1 MKKLAI
7 VTTHPIQYYA
17 PVFKLLA
24 KKINLKVFY
33 TWGEGSLEKYDPGF
47 GRKITWDLPLL
58 EGYEY
63 EYLKN
68 ISKQPGSNHFN
79 GIDNP
84 NIVKAID
91 SFNPDSILV
100 FGWSYKSHLKVIRH
114 YKGKKKLLFRGD
126 STLLDND
133 GKIKRIAKYFCLR
146 WIYSHID
153 FFLYVGTN
161 NKKYFNNYGA
171 KESQLVFAPHAI
183 DNQRF
188 SINNEHSSE
197 IRKEIGVKEDEI
209 LILFA
214 GKFESKKDP
223 FILLNAFLTQKI
235 KKCHLLFVGNG
246 NLEHKLKEVASISN
260 NVHFVEFQNQ
270 QKLPAFYQACDIF
283 CLPSKGPGETWGLAI
298 NEAMACGKAII
309 TTEKVGC
316 SVDLVINK
324 NNGWI
329 FTAGMQSD
337 LEFILSTLP
346 EKSVLFKMGQ
356 NSKEMI
362 KNWSLDKIV
371 NAIQTVIQ

>member
-7 VTTHPIQYYA
+7 ITTHPIQYYA

-24 KKINLKVFY
+24 KKISVKVFY
-33 TWGEGSLEKYDPGF
+33 TWGEGSVEKYDPGF

-63 EYLKN
+63 AYLKN

-84 NIVKAID
+84 DIIKEID
-91 SFNPDSILV
+91 NFNPDAILV

-114 YKGKKKLLFRGD
+114 YKGRKKLLFRGD

-133 GKIKRIAKYFCLR
+133 GKIKQFVKYFWLR

-153 FFLYVGTN
+153 FFLNVGTN
-161 NKKYFNNYGA
+161 NKKYFNKYGA
-171 KESQLVFAPHAI
+171 KESQLIFAPHAI

-197 IRKEIGVKEDEI
+197 IRKELGVREDEV

-223 FILLNAFLTQKI
+223 FILLNAFKTQKI

-246 NLEHKLKEVASISN
+246 NLEEKLKEEASSSI

-316 SVDLVINK
+316 SIDLVINN

-329 FTAGMQSD
+329 FTAGVQSE
-337 LEFILSTLP
+337 LEHIIATLP
-346 EKSVLFKMGQ
+346 ERPILSKMGQ

-362 KNWSLDKIV
+362 ENWSLDKIV
-371 NAIQTVIQ
+371 NSIHSIID